1 MPSKVLSIITIET
14 KTMSNNKYD
23 YINRELSWLSF
34 NERVLQEA
42 EAPETP
48 LLTRIKFLGI
58 FSNNLDEF
66 FRVRVATLKRVLSV
80 NKEAKL
86 ALGFN
91 PKKTLNQIQEIVVKH
106 QDKFEKIY
114 NDIKRQLAKNNIYI
128 IDEKKLTKA
137 QGKAVK
143 DYFHDKVRPA
153 LIPLMITEI
162 PDFPHLK
169 DGSIYLAVSLDKE
182 DKSKKKRFAL
192 IEVPTHKLSRF
203 YVLSTSNNKTHVILL
218 DDVIR
223 YCLEDIFAIFGYD
236 QYGAYTIKIT
246 KDAEID
252 IDTDVSKSFLELI
265 DTSIKRRSHGLPV
278 RFIYDSEM
286 ATDHPD
292 MLNFILDKLHITE
305 ADNIISAGR
314 YHNFKDFMKFPRL
327 GALRFTG
334 AEFPPLQHPAINPN
348 HRLFLLLEQQD
359 IMLHFPYQSYHP
371 VIDFLREA
379 AIDPY
384 VKYIKIT
391 LYRLAGSSNIIEAL
405 INARNN
411 GKEVTAVLELQARF
425 DEEANIKWA
434 KLMQESGIKVLHGIQ
449 DTKIHAKLCLVGRKN
464 ADNSIAHYA
473 YISTGNFNEDT
484 ANIYADDSLFT
495 AHEGITQDIKQLF
508 DLVEMKTFVQPFQ
521 HLLVSPF
528 FMQDQLCKLIDVEIE
543 NAKAGKTAYL
553 IAKLNSLNDRAMI
566 DKLYE
571 AAEAGVKL
579 HLIVRGICCLAT
591 DIPELKSNINAI
603 SIVDKYLEHSRILV
617 FANGGEEKYFIASAD
632 WMERNLRHRIEV
644 ACPIYDKKL
653 QQELRKMLDLQLN
666 DNQKARY
673 LNHPKGNV
681 FKKNKKAPLNAQTAI
696 YQYLSGRK

>member
-1 MPSKVLSIITIET
+1 
-14 KTMSNNKYD
+14 MSNNKYE

-42 EAPETP
+42 EDEETP

-80 NKEAKL
+80 NKEARL
-86 ALGFN
+86 ALGFS
-91 PKKTLNQIQEIVVKH
+91 PKKTLNQIQEIVVIQ

-114 NDIKRQLAKNNIYI
+114 NDIKRQLSKNNIFI

-143 DYFHDKVRPA
+143 AYFHDKVRPA
-153 LIPLMITEI
+153 LIPLMISDIDE
-162 PDFPHLK
+162 FPHLK
-169 DGSIYLAVSLDKE
+169 DGSIYLAVSLDKA
-182 DKSKKKRFAL
+182 DKSKKKRYAL

-203 YVLSTSNNKTHVILL
+203 YVLPTSNNKTHVILL

-223 YCLEDIFAIFGYD
+223 FCLEDIFAIFGYD
-236 QYGAYTIKIT
+236 QYDAYTIKIT

-265 DTSIKRRSHGLPV
+265 DTSIKRRSFGLPV
-278 RFIYDSEM
+278 RFIYDDELLT
-286 ATDHPD
+286 AHQD

-305 ADNIISAGR
+305 ADNIIGAGR

-327 GALRFTG
+327 GALQFTG
-334 AEFPPLQHPAINPN
+334 DVYPPLQHPAINPN
-348 HRLFLLLEQQD
+348 HRLFLLLDNQD

-379 AIDPY
+379 AIDPH
-384 VKYIKIT
+384 VRFIKIT
-391 LYRLAGSSNIIEAL
+391 LYRLANNSNIVEAL
-405 INARNN
+405 INARKN

-434 KLMQESGIKVLHGIQ
+434 KQMQESGIKVLHGIQ
-449 DTKIHAKLCLVGRKN
+449 DMKIHAKLCLVGRRN
-464 ADNSIAHYA
+464 PDLSISHYA

-484 ANIYADDSLFT
+484 ANVYADDSLFT
-495 AHEGITQDIKQLF
+495 AHDGITKDIKQLF

-521 HLLVSPF
+521 HLLVSPY
-528 FMQDQLCKLIDVEIE
+528 FMQDQLCSLIDVEIA
-543 NAKAGKTAYL
+543 NAKAGKKAYL
-553 IAKLNSLNDRAMI
+553 IAKLNSLNDMAMI

-591 DIPELKSNINAI
+591 HIPELKNNINAI
-603 SIVDKYLEHSRILV
+603 SIVDQYLEHSRILI
-617 FANGGEEKYFIASAD
+617 FANGGDEKYFIASAD

-644 ACPIYDKKL
+644 ACPVYDKKL
-653 QQELRKMLDLQLN
+653 QNELRKMIDIQLN

-681 FKKNKKAPLNAQTAI
+681 FKKNKKPKLNAQIAI
-696 YQYLSGRK
+696 YQFLSGKK